1 MVQAQEDRSVLWKI
15 IASLSEIEQAS
26 GHVELADRLRG
37 QARAVVDDIAAH
49 AGEMRDV
56 FQGQSAVIRLLGE

>member
-1 MVQAQEDRSVLWKI
+1 MSDLEKAC
-15 IASLSEIEQAS
+15 
-26 GHVELADRLRG
+26 GNADVARKLRD

-56 FQGQSAVIRLLGE
+56 FLSQPAVVQLLGKN